1 MTDDARPDAGT
12 RELLQAVYT
21 LMKQRGEWPTFTAV
35 DLWVDRHLGIEDAQ
49 AALLGVPDAYL
60 FRPWQAHGFSSNDPV
75 RLTLRGVTACDG
87 GPEDLQLL
95 ERFVAWTVDLE
106 RSDTSPAETD
116 LVVSSEAFAEHEGL
130 CIDSPDDIDEHPAA
144 GTSTAADGAAVSAS
158 QASPDTDEKAVPA
171 EVEAAQGQVARIRVL
186 VDLLPG
192 FWSGS
197 GWASQNPW
205 LWNLTVDRPRLRP
218 YRHVNGVHGL
228 LEYTEKFERQ
238 RTAAASARMH
248 RLNDTQPSA
257 HTEEPA
263 GFAEEQTTPVPD
275 HGLDVLLSLLREEIV
290 DSCQAP
296 LRADLYDE
304 AVFAAF
310 RRLEHEVQKRSGN
323 PAIGNPL
330 INAAFKEKQNPIRI
344 SDRDGDMD
352 RMVQLFAGAIGLF
365 KGDRSHKDRPSLPC
379 VSRRECLRIL
389 AHASSLLDL
398 LDRDL
403 DRAPAVR
410 GYQYDQGDLTLW
422 VERAGAQVQVW
433 LDETVP
439 LATRSFQPGSL
450 VADVSAVSP
459 GEHRVHLVD
468 GTRHGPA
475 HSVWLVRDPRRST
488 WHRITE
494 VGVPLYGDAL
504 GKQLLDV
511 SGVRVEVLEGGVTS
525 ERVAAT
531 REIYQVGHYV
541 EWRASHSRGQAE
553 PAWAR
558 DRDGGPLRPLGSASQ
573 LLVGQPSAAVH
584 EERLMRISIEPG
596 ILRLRRDD
604 AVPLR
609 VLGHYTDGTATWTE
623 PLDSPEVESGNERI
637 AFFTQ
642 NAVRAKNP
650 GITTLRCQHDGCYAE
665 ARVDVAAHP
674 RWTATELLTGLP
686 PVSGIACTPKG
697 LVVSTRGRHIWRL
710 DAKNCTY
717 RMISA
722 VPPVSPH
729 DQGTDTITARSDGEL
744 AVRLLGDRRI
754 LVLHHS
760 DDYQSSEIVD
770 PEPEGVPMAF
780 AWDSETLLI
789 AMNDGALHRVGM
801 DGTATE
807 LTRVQGTPIA
817 ITTSTD
823 SVHVLCAPS
832 PGRATGEDYNRL
844 WSIPLT
850 DTNAATDLLQDH
862 RLIGLNGITFTGSSI
877 LLSDFNA
884 GRLLSLRN
892 NKIREV
898 AAGLTNPGQLATTAT
913 ATGDTYV
920 ADFGAGAIH
929 RLLP

>member
-1 MTDDARPDAGT
+1 VTDDARLDAGT
-12 RELLQAVYT
+12 RELLDAVYT
-21 LMKQRGEWPTFTAV
+21 LMKQRGDWPTFTAV
-35 DLWVDRHLGIEDAQ
+35 DLWVDRHLGIEDGQ
-49 AALLGVPDAYL
+49 AALLAVPDIYL

-106 RSDTSPAETD
+106 RSDTSPAETP
-116 LVVSSEAFAEHEGL
+116 LIASSKAFAEHEGL
-130 CIDSPDDIDEHPAA
+130 PIGNHDDVDEPSAA
-144 GTSTAADGAAVSAS
+144 GASTAPDGGSGSSS
-158 QASPDTDEKAVPA
+158 QASQEMTEGAISP
-171 EVEAAQGQVARIRVL
+171 EVDAARGQVARIRVL

-192 FWSGS
+192 FWTGS
-197 GWASQNPW
+197 SWQGETPW
-205 LWNLTVDRPRLRP
+205 LWQLTVDRPRLRP
-218 YRHVNGVHGL
+218 YRHVHGVDGL
-228 LEYTEKFERQ
+228 LNYAETTERERA
-238 RTAAASARMH
+238 AAASARLH
-248 RLNDTQPSA
+248 RINDTQPLA
-257 HTEEPA
+257 HAEVSTGA
-263 GFAEEQTTPVPD
+263 AEEQPTLVPD
-275 HGLDVLLSLLREEIV
+275 LVLDVLLSLLREEIA
-290 DSCQAP
+290 DSCQDA

-310 RRLEHEVQKRSGN
+310 RRLEDEVQQRSGSM
-323 PAIGNPL
+323 AIGDVL
-330 INAAFKEKQNPIRI
+330 LKAAFKEKQNPIRI

-365 KGDRSHKDRPSLPC
+365 KGDRSHKDRPSVPC

-403 DRAPAVR
+403 DRAPVVR

-422 VERAGAQVQVW
+422 VDRAGSQVRVW
-433 LDETVP
+433 LDERVP
-439 LATRSFQPGSL
+439 LTTRSFQPGTL

-459 GEHRVHLVD
+459 GEHRIHLVD

-475 HSVWLVRDPRRST
+475 HTVWLVRDPQRST
-488 WHRITE
+488 WYRVTE
-494 VGVPLYGDAL
+494 VGVPLYSDAL
-504 GKQLLDV
+504 GQQLLDV

-525 ERVAAT
+525 QRVAAT

-541 EWRASHSRGQAE
+541 EWRASHPREQAG

-558 DRDGGPLRPLGSASQ
+558 DRDGGPLRPVDSGSQ

-596 ILRLRRDD
+596 MLRLRRGD

-609 VLGHYTDGTATWTE
+609 VLGHYTDGTATWTRQLNN
-623 PLDSPEVESGNERI
+623 PNVESNDEKI
-637 AFFTQ
+637 ACFIS

-650 GITTLRCQHDGCYAE
+650 GITTLRCQHNGCYAQ

-686 PVSGIACTPKG
+686 PVSGIASTPKG
-697 LVVSTRGRHIWRL
+697 LVVSTRGRHIWRV
-710 DAKNCTY
+710 DTNAGAY

-722 VPPVSPH
+722 VPLISAH
-729 DQGTDTITARSDGEL
+729 DQGTDTIAARDDGEL
-744 AVRLLGDRRI
+744 AIRLVGDRRI
-754 LVLHHS
+754 LVLHHN

-770 PEPEGVPMAF
+770 PEAEGVPMAF
-780 AWDSETLLI
+780 AWDSEALLI
-789 AMNDGALHRVGM
+789 ATHDGALYRVEM

-807 LTRVQGTPIA
+807 LTRVQGTPTAIA
-817 ITTSTD
+817 TNAD
-823 SVHVLCAPS
+823 SFHVLCAPS
-832 PGRATGEDYNRL
+832 PGPATGEDYNRL
-844 WSIPLT
+844 WNIPLT
-850 DTNAATDLLQDH
+850 DTNAATDLLHDH
-862 RLIGLNGITFTGSSI
+862 RLIGLNGITLTESSI
-877 LLSDFNA
+877 LLSDFNG

-892 NKIREV
+892 NKIREI
-898 AAGLTNPGQLATTAT
+898 ASGLTNPGQLATTT
-913 ATGDTYV
+913 TGDIYI

>member
-1 MTDDARPDAGT
+1 MTDDARLDAGT
-12 RELLQAVYT
+12 RELLQAVYA
-21 LMKQRGEWPTFTAV
+21 LMKQRGDWPTFTAV
-35 DLWVDRHLGIEDAQ
+35 DLWVDRHLGTEDTQ
-49 AALLGVPDAYL
+49 AALLAVPDAFL

-75 RLTLRGVTACDG
+75 RLTLRGITACDD

-95 ERFVAWTVDLE
+95 ARFVAWTVDLE
-106 RSDTSPAETD
+106 RSDTSPAETP
-116 LVVSSEAFAEHEGL
+116 LIANSKAFAEHEGL
-130 CIDSPDDIDEHPAA
+130 PIGSPDDISEPPTA
-144 GTSTAADGAAVSAS
+144 GTSTASDAAAIASS
-158 QASPDTDEKAVPA
+158 QASPDMEEKAIGA
-171 EVEAAQGQVARIRVL
+171 EVDAAQGRVARLRVL

-192 FWSGS
+192 FWTGS
-197 GWASQNPW
+197 GWASKSPW
-205 LWNLTVDRPRLRP
+205 LWHLTVDRPRLRP
-218 YRHVNGVHGL
+218 YRHVHGVDGL
-228 LEYTEKFERQ
+228 LEYAETTERE
-238 RTAAASARMH
+238 RTAAASAMLH
-248 RLNDTQPSA
+248 RLNDTQPSD
-257 HTEEPA
+257 HTDMPA
-263 GFAEEQTTPVPD
+263 GFSEEQTTPVQD
-275 HGLDVLLSLLREEIV
+275 HSLDVLLSLLREEIV

-310 RRLEHEVQKRSGN
+310 RRLEDEVQQRSGSS
-323 PAIGNPL
+323 AIGDML
-330 INAAFKEKQNPIRI
+330 IKPAFKEKQNPIRI

-422 VERAGAQVQVW
+422 VERAGAQAQVW

-439 LATRSFQPGSL
+439 LTTRSFQPGTL
-450 VADVSAVSP
+450 VVDVSAVSP

-475 HSVWLVRDPRRST
+475 HPVWLVRDPQRST
-488 WHRITE
+488 WYRITE
-494 VGVPLYGDAL
+494 VGVPLYKDAL
-504 GKQLLDV
+504 GQQLLDV
-511 SGVRVEVLEGGVTS
+511 SGVRLEVLEGGVVS
-525 ERVAAT
+525 QRVAPT
-531 REIYQVGHYV
+531 RETYQVGHYV
-541 EWRASHSRGQAE
+541 EWHSSHSRVQGG

-558 DRDGGPLRPLGSASQ
+558 DRDGGPLRPLGDTSY
-573 LLVGQPSAAVH
+573 LLDGQPSAAVH

-596 ILRLRRDD
+596 MLRLRRGE

-609 VLGHYTDGTATWTE
+609 VLGHYTDGTATWTG
-623 PLDSPEVESGNERI
+623 PLNSPQVVSTDEKI
-637 AFFTQ
+637 AFFK
-642 NAVRAKNP
+642 NNFVRAKHP
-650 GITTLRCQHDGCYAE
+650 GIATLRCQHDGCYAE
-665 ARVDVAAHP
+665 ALVNVAAHP
-674 RWTATELLTGLP
+674 RWTVTELLTGLP

-697 LVVSTRGRHIWRL
+697 LVVSTRGRHIWRV
-710 DAKNCTY
+710 DASDGAY
-717 RMISA
+717 RMVTA
-722 VPPVSPH
+722 VPPVSAH
-729 DQGTDTITARSDGEL
+729 DQGTDTIAARDDGEL

-760 DDYQSSEIVD
+760 DDYQSSEIVT
-770 PEPEGVPMAF
+770 PEAEGVPMAF
-780 AWDSETLLI
+780 AWDSEALLI
-789 AMNDGALHRVGM
+789 AMHDGALYRVDI

-807 LTRVQGTPIA
+807 ITRVQGTPVGMA
-817 ITTSTD
+817 TDAD

-832 PGRATGEDYNRL
+832 PGPATGDDYNRL

-850 DTNAATDLLQDH
+850 DANATIDLLQDH
-862 RLIGLNGITFTGSSI
+862 KLAGLNGITLTGSSI
-877 LLSDFNA
+877 LLSDFNG

-892 NKIREV
+892 NRIREV
-898 AAGLTNPGQLATTAT
+898 AAGLTNPSQLATTAT
-913 ATGDTYV
+913 GDTYL

>member
-1 MTDDARPDAGT
+1 MTDDARLDAGT
-12 RELLQAVYT
+12 RELLQAVYA
-21 LMKQRGEWPTFTAV
+21 LMKQRGDWPTFTAV

-49 AALLGVPDAYL
+49 AALLTVPDAYL

-75 RLTLRGVTACDG
+75 RLTLRGVAACDE
-87 GPEDLQLL
+87 GPDDLQLL
-95 ERFVAWTVDLE
+95 ERFVAWTVNLE
-106 RSDTSPAETD
+106 LSDTSPAETP
-116 LVVSSEAFAEHEGL
+116 LIASSKAFADHEGL
-130 CIDSPDDIDEHPAA
+130 HIDSPDDIDEPPAA
-144 GTSTAADGAAVSAS
+144 ADTSTVSDDAAISAS
-158 QASPDTDEKAVPA
+158 QAPADTEEKAIPA
-171 EVEAAQGQVARIRVL
+171 EAEAAQGQVARVRVL

-192 FWSGS
+192 FWTGS
-197 GWASQNPW
+197 GWASKSPW
-205 LWNLTVDRPRLRP
+205 LWHLTVDRPRLRP
-218 YRHVNGVHGL
+218 YRHVHGVDGL
-228 LEYTEKFERQ
+228 LEYAEKIESERA
-238 RTAAASARMH
+238 AAASAMLH
-248 RLNDTQPSA
+248 RLNDAQPLA
-257 HTEEPA
+257 HAEVPA
-263 GFAEEQTTPVPD
+263 GFAEERTTLVQD

-310 RRLEHEVQKRSGN
+310 RRLEDEVRQRSGN
-323 PAIGNPL
+323 SAIGDML
-330 INAAFKEKQNPIRI
+330 IKAAFKEKQNSIRI

-439 LATRSFQPGSL
+439 LTTRSFQPGTL
-450 VADVSAVSP
+450 VVDVSAVSP

-488 WHRITE
+488 WYRITE
-494 VGVPLYGDAL
+494 VGVPLYADAL
-504 GKQLLDV
+504 GQQLLDV
-511 SGVRVEVLEGGVTS
+511 SGVRLEVLEGGVTS
-525 ERVAAT
+525 QRVAPT
-531 REIYQVGHYV
+531 RETYQVGHYV
-541 EWRASHSRGQAE
+541 EWRSSHSRVQAGL
-553 PAWAR
+553 AWAR
-558 DRDGGPLRPLGSASQ
+558 DRDGGPLRPLGDASY
-573 LLVGQPSAAVH
+573 LLDGQPSAAVH

-596 ILRLRRDD
+596 TLRLRRGE

-609 VLGHYTDGTATWTE
+609 VLGHYTDGTATWSG
-623 PLDSPEVESGNERI
+623 PLNSPEVESTDEKI
-637 AFFTQ
+637 AFFKS
-642 NAVRAKNP
+642 NVVRAKHP
-650 GITTLRCQHDGCYAE
+650 GLTTLRCQHDGCYAE
-665 ARVDVAAHP
+665 AHVDVAAHP

-686 PVSGIACTPKG
+686 PVSGIACTPQG
-697 LVVSTRGRHIWRL
+697 LVVSTRGRHIWRV
-710 DAKNCTY
+710 DARDGAY

-722 VPPVSPH
+722 VPLVSAH
-729 DQGTDTITARSDGEL
+729 DQGTDTIAARDDGEL

-760 DDYQSSEIVD
+760 NDYQSSEIVA
-770 PEPEGVPMAF
+770 PEAEGVPMAVT
-780 AWDSETLLI
+780 WHSEALLL
-789 AMNDGALHRVGM
+789 AMHDGALYRVEL

-807 LTRVQGTPIA
+807 LTRVQGTPVAIA
-817 ITTSTD
+817 TSAD

-832 PGRATGEDYNRL
+832 PGLATGEDYNSL

-850 DTNAATDLLQDH
+850 DTNAPTDLLHDH
-862 RLIGLNGITFTGSSI
+862 KLAGLNGITLTGSSI
-877 LLSDFNA
+877 LLSDFNG

-913 ATGDTYV
+913 GDTYI

>member
-1 MTDDARPDAGT
+1 MTDAQLDAGT
-12 RELLQAVYT
+12 RELLQAVYA
-21 LMKQRGEWPTFTAV
+21 LLKQRGDWPTFTAV

-49 AALLGVPDAYL
+49 AALLAVPDAYL

-106 RSDTSPAETD
+106 VSDTSPAETP
-116 LVVSSEAFAEHEGL
+116 LTASSKAFADHEGL
-130 CIDSPDDIDEHPAA
+130 PIDNPDDVDELPAA
-144 GTSTAADGAAVSAS
+144 GTSTASAGAAVSAS
-158 QASPDTDEKAVPA
+158 PASPDTDEKAIPA

-197 GWASQNPW
+197 GWASENPW
-205 LWNLTVDRPRLRP
+205 LWQLTVDRPRLRP
-218 YRHVNGVHGL
+218 YRHVHGVDGL
-228 LEYTEKFERQ
+228 LEYTEKFERE
-238 RTAAASARMH
+238 RTATASARLH
-248 RLNDTQPSA
+248 RLNDTQPPA

-263 GFAEEQTTPVPD
+263 GSAEEQPTPVPD
-275 HGLDVLLSLLREEIV
+275 HGLDVLLSLLRKEIV

-310 RRLEHEVQKRSGN
+310 RRLEDEVRQRSGN
-323 PAIGNPL
+323 PAIGDVL
-330 INAAFKEKQNPIRI
+330 IKAAFKEKTNPIRI

-365 KGDRSHKDRPSLPC
+365 KGDRSHKDRPSVPC

-403 DRAPAVR
+403 DRSPAVR
-410 GYQYDQGDLTLW
+410 GYRYGQGDLTLW
-422 VERAGAQVQVW
+422 VERAGPHVQVW
-433 LDETVP
+433 LDERVP
-439 LATRSFQPGSL
+439 LATRSFQPGTL
-450 VADVSAVSP
+450 VVDVSAVSP

-488 WHRITE
+488 WYRITE
-494 VGVPLYGDAL
+494 VGVPLYADDL
-504 GKQLLDV
+504 GQQLLDV
-511 SGVRVEVLEGGVTS
+511 SGVRVEVLEGGIAS

-531 REIYQVGHYV
+531 RETYQVGHYV
-541 EWRASHSRGQAE
+541 EWRASHSRGPAR

-558 DRDGGPLRPLGSASQ
+558 DRNGGPLRPLLGSASQ
-573 LLVGQPSAAVH
+573 LLVGQPSAPVH

-596 ILRLRRDD
+596 VLRLRRGD

-609 VLGHYTDGTATWTE
+609 VLGHYTDGTATWTR
-623 PLDSPEVESGNERI
+623 PLNSPQVESTDEKT
-637 AFFTQ
+637 AFFK
-642 NAVRAKNP
+642 NNVVRANHP
-650 GITTLRCQHDGCYAE
+650 GINTLRCQHDGCYAQ

-710 DAKNCTY
+710 DAKDCAY
-717 RMISA
+717 RMVTA
-722 VPPVSPH
+722 VPPISAH
-729 DQGTDTITARSDGEL
+729 DQGTDTIAARDDGEL
-744 AVRLLGDRRI
+744 AVRVVGDRRI
-754 LVLHHS
+754 LVVHHS

-770 PEPEGVPMAF
+770 PEAEGTPMAF
-780 AWDSETLLI
+780 AWDGEALLV
-789 AMNDGALHRVGM
+789 AMHDGALCRVDM

-817 ITTSTD
+817 IAINAD
-823 SVHVLCAPS
+823 AAHVLCAPP
-832 PGRATGEDYNRL
+832 PGPATGEDYNRL
-844 WSIPLT
+844 WSIPLA
-850 DTNAATDLLQDH
+850 DTSTTTDLLQDH
-862 RLIGLNGITFTGSSI
+862 ELVGLNGVTLTGSTI
-877 LLSDFNA
+877 LLSDFNG

-892 NKIREV
+892 DKIREV
-898 AAGLTNPGQLATTAT
+898 AAGLVNPGQLATSA
-913 ATGDTYV
+913 AGETYV